1 MPMIMCDTGKH
12 FYNPDVHAECPSCK
26 EDEKNDLGS
35 LDQENQVPK
44 TDKVEAQPS
53 GSAGGRLHDQVPKTQ
68 LRKSRISKEQ
78 DVPAGTHN
86 PFEKKEVKQGPK
98 GTQIILGGRKYE
110 SGKMIEHSSEALP
123 VTGWLVIVEGQG
135 KGRDFRLI
143 QGENRIGRNDD
154 MEVCLN
160 FGGDSDETVSREAHA
175 IVVFDGNANEFF
187 VERGSSRNL
196 PMLNGKSIRRDQNL
210 SAKDVLQVGQT
221 KLLFIPLCGES
232 FQW

>member
-1 MPMIMCDTGKH
+1 MPMKMCDAGKH
-12 FYNPDVHAECPSCK
+12 FYNPDVHAECPSCQ

-35 LDQENQVPK
+35 LAQENQVPK
-44 TDKVEAQPS
+44 TDIVEE
-53 GSAGGRLHDQVPKTQ
+53 GSSKPADFKFHNQVPKTQ
-68 LRKSRISKEQ
+68 LRKSRISKEP
-78 DVPAGTHN
+78 DVSAGTSN
-86 PFEKKEVKQGPK
+86 PFEKKEVKPGPK
-98 GTQIILGGRKYE
+98 GTQIILGGKKYE
-110 SGKMIEHSSEALP
+110 SGKRVEHTSESLP

-135 KGRDFRLI
+135 RGRDFRLI

-175 IVVFDGNANEFF
+175 IVVFDGNAGEFF

-210 SAKDVLQVGQT
+210 SANDVLQIGQT
-221 KLLFIPLCGES
+221 KLLFVPLCGES